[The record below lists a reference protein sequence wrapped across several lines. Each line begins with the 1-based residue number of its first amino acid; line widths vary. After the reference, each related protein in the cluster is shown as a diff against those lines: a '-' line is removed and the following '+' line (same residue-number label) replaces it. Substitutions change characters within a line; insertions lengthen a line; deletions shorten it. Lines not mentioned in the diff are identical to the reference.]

1 MQNQETGGHTSLSAK
16 GLRTPAH
23 VLPYGS
29 LREAHSGV
37 LCQNHCFHLGNKF
50 FLVELAFR
58 ETEVRIQFN
67 ELISKWCLVFLCL
80 VGVSLLYV
88 VQSAP

>member
-1 MQNQETGGHTSLSAK
+1 MQNQETVGHTSLSAK
-16 GLRTPAH
+16 GLRTSAH

-37 LCQNHCFHLGNKF
+37 LCQNHCFHVGNKF

-58 ETEVRIQFN
+58 ETEVQIQFN

-80 VGVSLLYV
+80 VGVSLSV
-88 VQSAP
+88 VQSSP